1 MILQQVLPS
10 EQSGDV
16 RLPGV
21 APCGAEDWLR
31 VDDAYGAQ
39 MQYRASLIAERPQ
52 DVLYE
57 PEGARS
63 ASCEVLREALVI
75 LPQLGFDVGDR
86 RVLRPDGREVDLDWQ
101 APLRCLGHLVQEDIC
116 VLQKRGDEHVLA
128 AAVLCFPANWRLA
141 EKVEQPLT
149 AIHVPVDEYDANIA
163 RRVQR
168 LFDGVQV
175 GRPLWRFNRL
185 SYADADLH
193 QPRKREVDEA
203 MPFLRSERQCILRL
217 PETQAVVF
225 TIHTTVVRRE
235 DTPAAE

>member
-39 MQYRASLIAERPQ
+39 MQYRAALIAERPQ

-57 PEGARS
+57 PEGARA
-63 ASCEVLREALVI
+63 ASGEVLREALAI
-75 LPQLGFDVGDR
+75 LPQLGFDVGAS
-86 RVLRPDGREVDLDWQ
+86 RVLCPDGREVDLDWQ

-116 VLQKRGDEHVLA
+116 VLQKRGDEHLLA

-141 EKVEQPLT
+141 EKVERPLT
-149 AIHVPVDEYDANIA
+149 AIHVPVEEYDANIA

-217 PETQAVVF
+217 PETEAVVF